1 MENTLLD
8 SFTTPVLAVDREF
21 RVQLA
26 NEAAGLFW
34 RLRPEQ
40 LSGYV
45 VSKLFGKDS
54 AVLQHLTRAFE
65 EEASTSIN
73 PCRFDQGRGLP
84 PLNLRVQ
91 IDPVLV
97 AHQPVEQALIVFWDQ
112 TQRESRESAAQE
124 ERLLDSIGSMVERL
138 AHELQNPLSGI
149 KGATQLLARKVTGFP
164 ELREYPEVILKEL
177 ERLERLVGRLAIRG
191 DALAL
196 SKSSWNLHELL
207 DTVIWFEQ
215 NSGEGPHFDRQ
226 YDPSLP
232 DLYADRDRLHQVF
245 LNLIHN
251 AVEAGAPGQ
260 TVTIRTHM
268 TGPWQDRDPLPEPR
282 GTFYQIDVEDRGHG
296 VSDAVRPNLFTP
308 FFTTKK
314 GGTGLGLS
322 ISHQIVRAHHGQLSY
337 RPGEDAGSIFTV
349 VLPREPP
356 P

>member
-65 EEASTSIN
+65 DEASTSIN

-177 ERLERLVGRLAIRG
+177 ERLERLDEVWGIIE
-191 DALAL
+191 
-196 SKSSWNLHELL
+196 KWTQTHTKFEVL
-207 DTVIWFEQ
+207 DT
-215 NSGEGPHFDRQ
+215 
-226 YDPSLP
+226 
-232 DLYADRDRLHQVF
+232 
-245 LNLIHN
+245 LN
-251 AVEAGAPGQ
+251 E
-260 TVTIRTHM
+260 
-268 TGPWQDRDPLPEPR
+268 
-282 GTFYQIDVEDRGHG
+282 IDVPCGPILDMK
-296 VSDAVRPNLFTP
+296 DL
-308 FFTTKK
+308 
-314 GGTGLGLS
+314 L
-322 ISHQIVRAHHGQLSY
+322 
-337 RPGEDAGSIFTV
+337 
-349 VLPREPP
+349 
-356 P
+356 